1 MPAMGIAD
9 LFKAARVVTLDN
21 DLDLFDHKKILGL
34 IEEAYRRGKEDER
47 AGKEASYDKYYVNT
61 P

>member
-1 MPAMGIAD
+1 MSAMGIAD
-9 LFKAARVVTLDN
+9 LLKAAGAVNVHN

-47 AGKEASYDKYYVNT
+47 AGKEEKNAAE
-61 P
+61 